1 MYYGSNNNGTSAF
14 KKKDDTIIREN
25 VYSFF
30 TDLFYSTPQT
40 QTQPQQQHSPQTTRP
55 RRKTFSELQQQYR
68 KPPSLLSSFN
78 RFIDDTLLFP
88 FIENKTI
95 IEGKINI
102 RKAFK
107 KAVSKVKKVATSTT
121 SSATK
126 AISAPTDTVI
136 SGISGVADTVVDKVA
151 DSGITGAITDTT
163 NLMVDTV
170 NTANDAIVDTVN
182 NATDT
187 LDDVA
192 NSITSLSGQA
202 TGAITD
208 TARQASGIIKNT
220 GGQATGA
227 ITNASK
233 IGTKTLTN
241 VYKAGTSVI
250 TSTAQQAT
258 GAITDASKMGT
269 GAIINTTNQ
278 ATGAVAD
285 TANRA
290 TGAVIST
297 TNQATGAVANTAN
310 RATGAVM
317 NVSKTATGF
326 IEDTTK
332 TATGAIVK
340 TADTVADKATQAIN
354 TAKNAIGDAI
364 STLQDNIKSLTDML
378 GGGGG
383 DEGPAD
389 DPYQGVEDDDENEL
403 VIKPFTIINAET
415 APVAPYDAK
424 TDTYNLF
431 GEPETF
437 TSYKDEEDPD
447 DSNKDTTAENIT
459 KSLGAVP
466 DIQWYIRSLFVSA
479 EMVLS
484 SFMDNVD
491 TFLLFIITMF
501 YKLLEKRKE
510 YIKHDVPV
518 LHRNVYKLI
527 SLFFGVYVANNLFSS
542 FINGQLMEPKMP
554 TDSNDVN
561 VPYVTSYIRLFYPI
575 LLFVF
580 RYVPSL
586 ANIYYNA
593 TTTFNSFLG
602 FMKFTSNPRLIWI
615 IFLFISYYGCYYWS
629 DLLISSLAKCLNY
642 KQTYFHA
649 YAYMAIFYSFIVY
662 YINPINS
669 LFSFYPPFSGMHPFM
684 AIAIVIIQL
693 MIAFSLGNT
702 IVTFFLL
709 YILTGALARGFIK
722 NGLSLNAFDDVYK
735 KLDEPTDEIEME
747 CEHSSYLFL
756 NLSTYQYIMYFVF
769 KITDFI
775 YPFIILLGVLYL
787 LCFGF
792 LDYMTNIKSNTG
804 KLYLCIIQTI
814 IIVFIGCCIF
824 LVHSRKKTTID
835 DIDLFP
841 KTETTAFFAN
851 TMNIPIPATTPPPPA
866 VSFTQNPLAL

>member
-30 TDLFYSTPQT
+30 TDLFYNTPT
-40 QTQPQQQHSPQTTRP
+40 QIQPQQQQQPTTRP

-95 IEGKINI
+95 IEGKFSFK
-102 RKAFK
+102 KAFK
-107 KAVSKVKKVATSTT
+107 KVKKVATKAT

-136 SGISGVADTVVDKVA
+136 SGISGVADTVGSGVSGVADTVVDKVE

-170 NTANDAIVDTVN
+170 NTANEAIVDTVN
-182 NATDT
+182 NATDA

-202 TGAITD
+202 TGAITS
-208 TARQASGIIKNT
+208 TAQQASGIIKNT
-220 GGQATGA
+220 GG
-227 ITNASK
+227 
-233 IGTKTLTN
+233 
-241 VYKAGTSVI
+241 
-250 TSTAQQAT
+250 QAT

-297 TNQATGAVANTAN
+297 TNQATEAVANTAN

-317 NVSKTATGF
+317 DVSKTATGV

-332 TATGAIVK
+332 TATGAIMK
-340 TADTVADKATQAIN
+340 TADTVADKANQVID

-364 STLQDNIKSLTDML
+364 STLQDNIKSITDML
-378 GGGGG
+378 SGGGG

-389 DPYQGVEDDDENEL
+389 DPYQGVEDDDENEF
-403 VIKPFTIINAET
+403 VIRPFSIINTET

-431 GEPETF
+431 GEDEEDDNNKKDTF

-447 DSNKDTTAENIT
+447 DNNKEKTATVDSIT
-459 KSLGAVP
+459 KSLKVS
-466 DIQWYIRSLFVSA
+466 DIQLYIRSLFVSA
-479 EMVLS
+479 EMFLS
-484 SFMDNVD
+484 SFMDNAD

-510 YIKHDVPV
+510 YIKHDVPI

-554 TDSNDVN
+554 SDSNDVN

-580 RYVPSL
+580 RYTPSL

-593 TTTFNSFLG
+593 ATTFNSFLG

-615 IFLFISYYGCYYWS
+615 IFLCISYYGCYYWS

-662 YINPINS
+662 YINPLNS

-684 AIAIVIIQL
+684 AIAIMIIQL

-702 IVTFFLL
+702 IVIVFLL
-709 YILTGALARGFIK
+709 YILASALARGFFK
-722 NGLSLNAFDDVYK
+722 NGLSLKAFNDVYE

-775 YPFIILLGVLYL
+775 YPFIVLLGVLYL

-824 LVHSRKKTTID
+824 FVHSSKKTTID

-851 TMNIPIPATTPPPPA
+851 TMNIPIPATTPPPPPT